1 MIIPEQNRAAV
12 AIVSYAGVLY
22 AAVAVFA
29 VTLFYSTAV
38 DHGPRHEYPLEH
50 WILASGFSA
59 LVAGTL
65 LFAVNALLRDTRM
78 TPTRT

>member
-1 MIIPEQNRAAV
+1 MPEQNRAAV

-38 DHGPRHEYPLEH
+38 DHGPRHEYPVEH
-50 WILASGFSA
+50 WILAAGVSA
-59 LVAGTL
+59 LVAGVL
-65 LFAVNALLRDTRM
+65 LLAVNALLRDTR
-78 TPTRT
+78 TARTRT